1 MLRLPNQV
9 LLFFSIKNQFEINNY
24 INLEFNGKPITLKIY
39 INSKNN
45 NKYKYN
51 RIKNLLAFLNK
62 LSGVKM
68 EHTKVL
74 KFLQII
80 GLIFIIV
87 SLVEIVFI
95 IGMHFTPFTFNG
107 DSILLSEFIYAADI
121 VPLSGTLLW
130 IFLIIASICFLIL
143 GFFMYNVILSKK
155 IESWPLAKYMVVLGM
170 VILLGGFVKMNFLV
184 LLGKINISTISESF
198 QTAIYS
204 LTYTPIMVNFL
215 WTIFILINCSI
226 LIAGLCVTGIAIKW
240 TLLQEQTENS

>member
-1 MLRLPNQV
+1 
-9 LLFFSIKNQFEINNY
+9 
-24 INLEFNGKPITLKIY
+24 
-39 INSKNN
+39 
-45 NKYKYN
+45 
-51 RIKNLLAFLNK
+51 
-62 LSGVKM
+62 M
-68 EHTKVL
+68 EHKKVL

-95 IGMHFTPFTFNG
+95 IGMHFTPFTLNG

-130 IFLIIASICFLIL
+130 IVSIIATVCFLIL
-143 GFFMYNVILSKK
+143 GFFMYKIILSKT

-184 LLGKINISTISESF
+184 LLGKINISTISGPIRF

-204 LTYTPIMVNFL
+204 LTVTPIMVNFF
-215 WTIFILINCSI
+215 WIIFISINCFI
-226 LIAGLCVTGIAIKW
+226 LIAGLFVTGIAIKW
-240 TLLQEQTENS
+240 SLLQEQTENS